1 MARSAEITLRDLT
14 EDRLLGHLLEGLPE
28 GRNVLLG
35 PGDDCAVVQAAG
47 ARELLLLKTDCV
59 VEGIHYLP
67 EHDPERVGWKALCRA
82 LSDIGA
88 MGGEP
93 QHALVT
99 IFSPLTARVDYW
111 KEFYRGLGRA
121 ARQFGVGIVGGET
134 SRSQNTAVSVSL
146 VGRVESGRLLTR
158 SGGKPGDVLFVT
170 GTLGGS
176 IDGKHLDFIPRVAEG
191 RWLGAHGSVRA
202 MMDLSDGL
210 ATDLPRLAAASGC
223 GFEIDSAA
231 LPRTRGCSVERAL
244 SEGEDYEL
252 LLAVTARQASR
263 LQRAWKD
270 AFPKLRLTEI
280 GRLTEPGTSSSAL
293 PLGFDHFFSCQQ
305 APDKAS

>member
-1 MARSAEITLRDLT
+1 
-14 EDRLLGHLLEGLPE
+14 
-28 GRNVLLG
+28 
-35 PGDDCAVVQAAG
+35 
-47 ARELLLLKTDCV
+47 
-59 VEGIHYLP
+59 
-67 EHDPERVGWKALCRA
+67 
-82 LSDIGA
+82 
-88 MGGEP
+88 
-93 QHALVT
+93 
-99 IFSPLTARVDYW
+99 
-111 KEFYRGLGRA
+111 
-121 ARQFGVGIVGGET
+121 
-134 SRSQNTAVSVSL
+134 
-146 VGRVESGRLLTR
+146 
-158 SGGKPGDVLFVT
+158 
-170 GTLGGS
+170 
-176 IDGKHLDFIPRVAEG
+176 
-191 RWLGAHGSVRA
+191 